1 MMVAG
6 AMARYARQ
14 RRQHMDGRGAVRQEW
29 ADVVVGGGCEMKVD
43 GWRVGG
49 LEMTVVWAGLLTP
62 GLNTEGNCSCYTLV
76 GISLTLERAVG
87 RSNDLLKFVDDSAGG
102 CTVDSCVGSPSVSV
116 WHFRHFRHFRTSKPS
131 FGQRDTGRYQ
141 IQNTEYRVQG
151 TKYCGLFH

>member
-1 MMVAG
+1 
-6 AMARYARQ
+6 
-14 RRQHMDGRGAVRQEW
+14 
-29 ADVVVGGGCEMKVD
+29 MKVD

>member
-1 MMVAG
+1 MVAG

-87 RSNDLLKFVDDSAGG
+87 RSI
-102 CTVDSCVGSPSVSV
+102 C
-116 WHFRHFRHFRTSKPS
+116 
-131 FGQRDTGRYQ
+131 
-141 IQNTEYRVQG
+141 
-151 TKYCGLFH
+151 